1 MKQIAD
7 VDTFINNFITHYTSK
22 TEETVKPILED
33 MAIKFLDLQV
43 SFEKKYKLSLDPK
56 NKNNKEKFMKIIQTF
71 LNNNFYYISQK
82 YIIYRLLNI
91 CEKISCEL
99 NKSLNQLVKNLLDR
113 REPEDLLKIIFGQKF
128 KDLEFRIDEC
138 KKGRNSIY
146 EEVLDPAP
154 IPNIH

>member
-1 MKQIAD
+1 
-7 VDTFINNFITHYTSK
+7 
-22 TEETVKPILED
+22 
-33 MAIKFLDLQV
+33 
-43 SFEKKYKLSLDPK
+43 
-56 NKNNKEKFMKIIQTF
+56 MKIIQTF

-82 YIIYRLLNI
+82 YIIYRILNI

-146 EEVLDPAP
+146 ENYTNVFEQ
-154 IPNIH
+154 